1 MANSSG
7 NTKAHRR
14 CGLEPDL
21 CCVYCGKKFGT
32 ERANKKSWEHI
43 INDIRITTL
52 TNIALCCVGCNAS
65 KGNKDLATWFH
76 SENARKEVSP
86 LRQLQMSSK

>member
-1 MANSSG
+1 MG

-14 CGLEPDL
+14 VRSRSETCA
-21 CCVYCGKKFGT
+21 VYIAAKSLALK
-32 ERANKKSWEHI
+32 RANKKSWEHI

-52 TNIALCCVGCNAS
+52 SNIALCCVGCNAS
-65 KGNKDLATWFH
+65 KGNKDLATWLH
-76 SENARKEVSP
+76 SENAQKEASP